1 MNHFYMLSTRVISI
15 CISKKQ
21 NICKNKKIFAD
32 KTRWLHVHSGRH
44 HFFLICFF
52 KTTLSTSSLLQLL
65 YLPNWAVF
73 PVRKTDQRSSSANAP
88 FLISPLNVTV
98 LSMWLTEKEDREDS
112 AKKKR
117 PPSVPAAIVLEEL
130 ISFFFRQNLLR
141 WASSS

>member
-44 HFFLICFF
+44 HFFLFSFLKLPSPRHPCYSFF
-52 KTTLSTSSLLQLL
+52 ISRTEL
-65 YLPNWAVF
+65 F

-98 LSMWLTEKEDREDS
+98 LSMWLTER
-112 AKKKR
+112 KKTERTAPRRKDH
-117 PPSVPAAIVLEEL
+117 L
-130 ISFFFRQNLLR
+130 QCQLLLF
-141 WASSS
+141 